1 MAVGV
6 AFYHFSSA
14 RDTIN
19 TVVKEVKES
28 VGVVEGLNEC
38 EGVITGQ
45 YVDDIAGRG
54 GSVSYT
60 HLTLPTN

>member
-19 TVVKEVKES
+19 TVVKEVKEG

-54 GSVSYT
+54 G
-60 HLTLPTN
+60 